1 MMKELAMA
9 TLVAG
14 GVCTASAGDAALPLT
29 REWDKI
35 FPKSGKVEHSKATF
49 RNRFGITLAA
59 DVYKPKA
66 ANGKLP
72 AIAVSGRRSASPW
85 DRLANL
91 GGLFLAPRW
100 RFRLAGRQAV
110 LPR

>member
-14 GVCTASAGDAALPLT
+14 GVCTAGAGDAVLPLT

-35 FPKSGKVEHSKATF
+35 FPKSDKVEHCKATF

-59 DVYKPKA
+59 DVYKPKE
-66 ANGKLP
+66 ANG
-72 AIAVSGRRSASPW
+72 
-85 DRLANL
+85 
-91 GGLFLAPRW
+91 
-100 RFRLAGRQAV
+100 
-110 LPR
+110 

>member
-59 DVYKPKA
+59 DVYKPRSPRTA
-66 ANGKLP
+66 TLP
-72 AIAVSGRRSASPW
+72 A
-85 DRLANL
+85 
-91 GGLFLAPRW
+91 
-100 RFRLAGRQAV
+100 RF
-110 LPR
+110 PS

>member
-14 GVCTASAGDAALPLT
+14 GVCTAGAGDAALPLT

-35 FPKSGKVEHSKATF
+35 FPKSDKVEHCKATF

-59 DVYKPKA
+59 DVYKPKMGNGEWGTGSSRRLRSA
-66 ANGKLP
+66 ARL
-72 AIAVSGRRSASPW
+72 AQSRSSRAASMLRRSRSEA
-85 DRLANL
+85 
-91 GGLFLAPRW
+91 F
-100 RFRLAGRQAV
+100 
-110 LPR
+110 

>member
-14 GVCTASAGDAALPLT
+14 GVCTADATDASLPLT

-35 FPKSGKVEHSKATF
+35 FPKSDKVEHCKATF

-72 AIAVSGRRSASPW
+72 AIVVKPLHTLPLRASA
-85 DRLANL
+85 
-91 GGLFLAPRW
+91 
-100 RFRLAGRQAV
+100 
-110 LPR
+110 